1 MAHTKSKGST
11 ALGRDSVSKR
21 LGVKLFGGQQ
31 AKAGAVLIR
40 QRGTKWRAGKNVR
53 KGEDDTLYAGIDGTV
68 TFDKKKI
75 TKFNGK
81 LEKKTFI
88 NIEPVEAT
96 K

>member
-11 ALGRDSVSKR
+11 ALGRDSISKR

-31 AKAGAVLIR
+31 ANAGAVLIR

>member
-11 ALGRDSVSKR
+11 ALGRDSISKR

-31 AKAGAVLIR
+31 ANAGAVLIR

-53 KGEDDTLYAGIDGTV
+53 KGADDTLYAAIAGTV
-68 TFDKKKI
+68 SFDKKKV

-88 NIEPVEAT
+88 NIEPA
-96 K
+96 KAAK